1 MVTLRVQLPTLEE
14 ANIEALRAAIE
25 KLVKNTLSEIGYSL
39 TEVEVKVL
47 PHGQDTLEQ
56 SNRSLYS

>member
-47 PHGQDTLEQ
+47 PLGQDTLEQ